1 MKTFKLFIS
10 GFFQN
15 QNGATAVE
23 YGLIVA
29 MVAIGIIGG
38 LTAVSSGINNTFNTV
53 GNSIKVN

>member
-1 MKTFKLFIS
+1 MKNFRRLVSVFFK
-10 GFFQN
+10 N
-15 QNGATAVE
+15 TNGATAIE